1 MSFQLEA
8 VRSLN
13 RLPIFAGMS
22 DEETY
27 EIIRMS
33 RIHRV
38 ATGETLFV
46 QGDIGR
52 SLFILESGKLAIEL
66 EKDDGTRELVAEFGP
81 GDAIGEL
88 ALIDPEPRSA
98 TATATAETVV
108 YEINGDDFGLL
119 TQSMNPAAYK
129 LVRQLTKIVC
139 RRIRSVN
146 HRIEA
151 QLLGNPEPPVHTGEF
166 DRVPTEQ
173 RKTLT
178 ADDAGEGGAARRA
191 NIGTGMFRRLVAKI
205 MGAEQEEDE

>member
-27 EIIRMS
+27 EIIRIS

-98 TATATAETVV
+98 TATT
-108 YEINGDDFGLL
+108 
-119 TQSMNPAAYK
+119 S
-129 LVRQLTKIVC
+129 VC
-139 RRIRSVN
+139 S
-146 HRIEA
+146 
-151 QLLGNPEPPVHTGEF
+151 
-166 DRVPTEQ
+166 
-173 RKTLT
+173 
-178 ADDAGEGGAARRA
+178 RRA
-191 NIGTGMFRRLVAKI
+191 
-205 MGAEQEEDE
+205 